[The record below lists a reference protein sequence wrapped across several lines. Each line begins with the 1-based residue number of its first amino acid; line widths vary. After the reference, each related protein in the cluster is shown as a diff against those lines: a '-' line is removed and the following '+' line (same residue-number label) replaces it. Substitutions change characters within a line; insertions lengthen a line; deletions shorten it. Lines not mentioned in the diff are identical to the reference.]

1 MGDFTKVFIFVMLW
15 LSLILIIEF
24 VVDYYYKKDK

>member
-1 MGDFTKVFIFVMLW
+1 MDDFTKVFIFVMLW